1 VLYRFIRSIGT
12 FMNDITPIKNPQ
24 VWETTSLAMSEK
36 RRKFSREQKIQILQL
51 VKMHG
56 VTRVLEQYKLSYS
69 VYYRWK
75 QNSDKYVVTI
85 NMEQAV
91 EELKKLREENKA
103 LKRIIADFALQI
115 EMKHHRAND

>member
-1 VLYRFIRSIGT
+1 
-12 FMNDITPIKNPQ
+12 MNDITPIKNPQ

-75 QNSDKYVVTI
+75 QNSDKYSDII
-85 NMEQAV
+85 NREQMA

-103 LKRIIADFALQI
+103 LKRIIAEFALQI
-115 EMKHHRAND
+115 EMKYPRASD

>member
-1 VLYRFIRSIGT
+1 MI
-12 FMNDITPIKNPQ
+12 NNNP
-24 VWETTSLAMSEK
+24 VSNPLLWESTSLAMVEK
-36 RRKFSREQKIQILQL
+36 RRKFTKEQKMQILQL
-51 VKMHG
+51 VKTHG
-56 VTRVLEQYKLSYS
+56 VTRVLEEYRLSYS

-85 NMEQAV
+85 NMEQAI

-115 EMKHHRAND
+115 EMKHPRAND